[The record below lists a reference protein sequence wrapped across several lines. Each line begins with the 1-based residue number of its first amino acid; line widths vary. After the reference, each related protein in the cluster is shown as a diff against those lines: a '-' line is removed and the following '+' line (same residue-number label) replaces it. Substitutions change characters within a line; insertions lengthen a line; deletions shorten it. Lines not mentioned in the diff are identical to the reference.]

1 MTALLERAFH
11 EAAQLP
17 DEDQDALAG
26 WLLEELRSEQE
37 WTIRFDASPAL
48 LLELAQEALAE
59 DHRGETEPLDP
70 DDI

>member
-37 WTIRFDASPAL
+37 WTNRFDASPAL
-48 LLELAQEALAE
+48 LLELAQEALSE
-59 DHRGETEPLDP
+59 DRSHSLNTSSRQLP
-70 DDI
+70 

>member
-11 EAAQLP
+11 EAAQLT

-37 WTIRFDASPAL
+37 WGKRFDASPDL
-48 LLELAQEALAE
+48 LLDMSREALAE